1 MSAQLQQSHRPV
13 TAARSHRL
21 PGPPLAPPQ
30 PSRPATAAVG
40 ETASRETASNRSH
53 AERDVGLGLL
63 FRFLLATS
71 VVVAVVMLVEAVGQD
86 WILVP
91 AMAIHLALTYV
102 VLHGIFL
109 LLKDGY
115 ESDAPDAR

>member
-13 TAARSHRL
+13 TPARPHRVL
-21 PGPPLAPPQ
+21 APPLASPP
-30 PSRPATAAVG
+30 SSLAV
-40 ETASRETASNRSH
+40 ASEPRLSPPH
-53 AERDVGLGLL
+53 ADRDPGLGLL

-91 AMAIHLALTYV
+91 AMAIHLALTYT
-102 VLHGIFL
+102 VLHGIFV

-115 ESDAPDAR
+115 ESDASDAR

>member
-1 MSAQLQQSHRPV
+1 M
-13 TAARSHRL
+13 
-21 PGPPLAPPQ
+21 PLAPP
-30 PSRPATAAVG
+30 RPARAAAVS
-40 ETASRETASNRSH
+40 ETGFDRSH

-91 AMAIHLALTYV
+91 AMAIHLALAYW

-109 LLKDGY
+109 LLEDGY
-115 ESDAPDAR
+115 ESDVPDAH